1 MTFTWDPHKSAAN
14 LRDRGFDFEF
24 ATRAFEGFTLEGVG
38 WSGVSS
44 QPGGATKVSGKH
56 TLKPPKA
63 ERSARGRADMDRLRN
78 MTEEEVAATSP
89 PELADLPDDF
99 WDDAVVVV
107 PDPKEAISL
116 RVDRDVLGWF
126 RAQGP
131 RYQTR
136 MNAVLRSYMMA
147 TERFRE

>member
-1 MTFTWDPHKSAAN
+1 M
-14 LRDRGFDFEF
+14 
-24 ATRAFEGFTLEGVG
+24 
-38 WSGVSS
+38 
-44 QPGGATKVSGKH
+44 SGKH

-63 ERSARGRADMDRLRN
+63 ERTGRGRAHMDRLRN
-78 MTEEEVAATSP
+78 MSEEEVAATSP

-116 RVDRDVLGWF
+116 RVDRDVLEWF

-147 TERFRE
+147 TERSRD